1 MRAVLSPVALLY
13 ILASLLLVQVLATPK
28 ITSDAT
34 QSKSIQSRE
43 PVQRGG
49 SQIIQDS
56 LLNLM
61 VRVVS
66 GTTTTGG
73 AQASVVDTR
82 AAGHIA
88 DAAVKSHPRMQ
99 ADLGGNLLA
108 DRNQASTMLLERE
121 DVTAAAEGQNAELG
135 RTSLVLRSAAPKVFG
150 INIYLIIA
158 WLVFMYL
165 MYRTGSL

>member
-1 MRAVLSPVALLY
+1 MRAVLSPVALFY
-13 ILASLLLVQVLATPK
+13 VLASLLLVQVLATPK

-34 QSKSIQSRE
+34 QSKRIENRE
-43 PVQRGG
+43 HVQRGG
-49 SQIIQDS
+49 LPNIDDS
-56 LLNLM
+56 LLKLM
-61 VRVVS
+61 ARVVS
-66 GTTTTGG
+66 GTTG
-73 AQASVVDTR
+73 AQASVDTR

-88 DAAVKSHPRMQ
+88 DAAAKSPREQ
-99 ADLGGNLLA
+99 AHSGRDLLA
-108 DRNQASTMLLERE
+108 DRSQASTILLERE
-121 DVTAAAEGQNAELG
+121 DVMAAEEQNAELG